1 LKVGF
6 DIENW
11 GRSVL
16 KTEKCSWS
24 TARRKMRMSDLES
37 PCNALKH
44 CANGFQLE
52 PTDWSRFLIGR
63 INSRYLA
70 ETVDNIGLQKSI
82 GILPG

>member
-1 LKVGF
+1 
-6 DIENW
+6 
-11 GRSVL
+11 
-16 KTEKCSWS
+16 
-24 TARRKMRMSDLES
+24 MSDLES

-52 PTDWSRFLIGR
+52 PTDWSRFSISR

-70 ETVDNIGLQKSI
+70 ENLAETVDNIVLQKSI

>member
-1 LKVGF
+1 
-6 DIENW
+6 
-11 GRSVL
+11 
-16 KTEKCSWS
+16 
-24 TARRKMRMSDLES
+24 MSDLES

-52 PTDWSRFLIGR
+52 PTDWSRFSISR

-70 ETVDNIGLQKSI
+70 ETVDNIVLQKSI